1 MKPSI
6 QKSLLATAV
15 VCALSAESALA
26 QLEEVIVTAERRE
39 ANLQE
44 TPISIQVLS
53 SEEIQSRGIKSAMDL
68 VDQVAGVQGYAPPGT
83 TNDVGLNIRG
93 IGDGSPNLS
102 VDPGTARYI
111 DGIYIGKVVGSGMD
125 ITDLERIE
133 ILKGPQGTLYGR
145 NTIAGA
151 INFVSKAPSDELG
164 VDLRATA
171 GNYNQRDLS
180 GRIDVPLTD
189 NLRVAAS
196 YYQRDRDAFWDNTNP
211 FQDGFNS
218 TDRSGYRMA
227 LQWDVTDRL
236 TIDYIY
242 TNDDVSDERDNHS
255 VVSGLNP
262 TYAAVAGY
270 AGAGGDL
277 TSVPIESD
285 SRLQTVGGIAS
296 FVQAFVLPNLPAP
309 QVGQYLQWSADYATW
324 GQGVLDGVSSNP
336 ETGSS
341 DFDSYNSQETEA
353 HTFKVQFELT
363 DNIDIKYMF
372 GHRDVTA
379 FTSQDLDGMDNSV
392 SSGVM
397 HDLILQTVGG
407 AFLTGV
413 VPSEI
418 QLAPGF
424 VVPITD
430 YIMENINLGLLMVD
444 TINEF
449 GSAPVFSTYALN
461 EYEQDSHE
469 LQIVGTTGN
478 FDWAGGFFYW
488 EDEGSFRN
496 VQNATFPLANGSQA
510 RSFDNGGDAWS
521 VFGETTWRPGDGK
534 LALTAGLR
542 YTEETKDMTWL
553 WRDAALGGVGGYVG
567 AAINEAAVLA
577 TQGVVIDIPRDLT
590 SGYVWSL
597 DEIDTIPETAGV
609 YGQSESQKFDNTS
622 GRLVAQYTFSD
633 NFNVY
638 ASYTTGYRSGGFN
651 GGSYNTITMM
661 GDAFDEETIESVE
674 VGFKSVLADGRFRFN
689 ASLYSYDYDDV
700 QISTVKSDANGLS
713 TEIDNAAKLSRE
725 GLEIEAAWLIT
736 DRLQLTGNYSYIDG
750 SYDAF
755 PPYLGLTI
763 TPTEGLAPEN
773 SAYLALDWDVLRRG
787 KHVVSFNLSGNY
799 QDATQSIGASTSL
812 YTAAGQPQIPV
823 NYQQP
828 VNQSRTLVNTRLTWA
843 YEASGGTEVKVSAWG
858 QNITDEDYRT
868 FGYNLGADLGLP
880 VHQWGNPATYGVDIS
895 VSM

>member
-1 MKPSI
+1 MKPSV

-15 VCALSAESALA
+15 ICALSAESALA

-39 ANLQE
+39 ASLQE

-83 TNDVGLNIRG
+83 TSDVGLNIRG

-125 ITDLERIE
+125 VTDLERIE

-151 INFVSKAPSDELG
+151 INFVSKAPSNELG
-164 VDLRATA
+164 FDIRATA
-171 GNYNQRDLS
+171 GNYDQRNIS
-180 GRIDVPLTD
+180 GRVDVPLGD
-189 NLRVAAS
+189 NIRVAAS
-196 YYQRDRDAFWDNTNP
+196 YYQRERDAFWDNTNP
-211 FQDGFNS
+211 FQEGFNS
-218 TDRSGYRMA
+218 TDRDGHRLA

-236 TIDYIY
+236 TVDYIY
-242 TNDDVSDERDNHS
+242 TNDNVSDERDNHS

-277 TSVPIESD
+277 TSVPIVSD
-285 SRLQTVGGIAS
+285 SRLQTVGGIAG
-296 FVQAFVLPNLPAP
+296 FVEAFVLPALPLP
-309 QVGQYLQWSADYATW
+309 QVSQYLQWSTDYATW

-363 DNIDIKYMF
+363 DNIDVKYMF
-372 GHRDVTA
+372 GHRDVTS

-392 SSGVM
+392 NSGVM

-590 SGYVWSL
+590 SGYVLSL
-597 DEIDTIPETAGV
+597 DDINTIPETAGV

-633 NFNVY
+633 TFNVY

-661 GDAFDEETIESVE
+661 GDSFDEETIESVE
-674 VGFKSVLADGRFRFN
+674 VGFKSVLMDGRFRLN

-725 GLEIEAAWLIT
+725 GLEVEAAWLIT
-736 DRLQLTGNYSYIDG
+736 DRLQLTANYSYIDG

-773 SAYLALDWDVLRRG
+773 SAYVALDWDVLRMG
-787 KHVVSFNLSGNY
+787 KNVVSFNLSANY
-799 QDATQSIGASTSL
+799 QDATESIGASTSL
-812 YTAAGQPQIPV
+812 YTAAGAPQIPV

-828 VNQSRTLVNTRLTWA
+828 INQSRTLVNTRLTWA
-843 YEASGGTEVKVSAWG
+843 YESDTGTEIRVSAWG

>member
-1 MKPSI
+1 M
-6 QKSLLATAV
+6 
-15 VCALSAESALA
+15 
-26 QLEEVIVTAERRE
+26 
-39 ANLQE
+39 
-44 TPISIQVLS
+44 
-53 SEEIQSRGIKSAMDL
+53 
-68 VDQVAGVQGYAPPGT
+68 
-83 TNDVGLNIRG
+83 
-93 IGDGSPNLS
+93 
-102 VDPGTARYI
+102 
-111 DGIYIGKVVGSGMD
+111 
-125 ITDLERIE
+125 
-133 ILKGPQGTLYGR
+133 
-145 NTIAGA
+145 
-151 INFVSKAPSDELG
+151 
-164 VDLRATA
+164 
-171 GNYNQRDLS
+171 
-180 GRIDVPLTD
+180 
-189 NLRVAAS
+189 
-196 YYQRDRDAFWDNTNP
+196 
-211 FQDGFNS
+211 
-218 TDRSGYRMA
+218 
-227 LQWDVTDRL
+227 
-236 TIDYIY
+236 
-242 TNDDVSDERDNHS
+242 
-255 VVSGLNP
+255 
-262 TYAAVAGY
+262 
-270 AGAGGDL
+270 
-277 TSVPIESD
+277 
-285 SRLQTVGGIAS
+285 
-296 FVQAFVLPNLPAP
+296 LPALPLP
-309 QVGQYLQWSADYATW
+309 QVSQYLQWSTDYATW

-363 DNIDIKYMF
+363 DNIDVKYMF
-372 GHRDVTA
+372 GHRDVTS

-392 SSGVM
+392 NSGVM
-397 HDLILQTVGG
+397 HDLILQTSGG

-597 DEIDTIPETAGV
+597 DDINTIPETAGV

-633 NFNVY
+633 TFNVY

-661 GDAFDEETIESVE
+661 GDSFDEETIESVE
-674 VGFKSVLADGRFRFN
+674 VGFKSVLMDGRFRLN

-736 DRLQLTGNYSYIDG
+736 DRLQLTANYSYIDG

-773 SAYLALDWDVLRRG
+773 SAYVALDWDVLRMG
-787 KHVVSFNLSGNY
+787 KNVVSFNLSANY
-799 QDATQSIGASTSL
+799 QDATESIGASTSL
-812 YTAAGQPQIPV
+812 YSSSGRPSNPCQLPTA
-823 NYQQP
+823 
-828 VNQSRTLVNTRLTWA
+828 
-843 YEASGGTEVKVSAWG
+843 
-858 QNITDEDYRT
+858 D
-868 FGYNLGADLGLP
+868 
-880 VHQWGNPATYGVDIS
+880 
-895 VSM
+895 

>member
-1 MKPSI
+1 MKPSV

-15 VCALSAESALA
+15 ICALSAESALA

-39 ANLQE
+39 ASLQE

-125 ITDLERIE
+125 VTDLERIE

-151 INFVSKAPSDELG
+151 INFVSKAPSNELG
-164 VDLRATA
+164 FDIRATA
-171 GNYNQRDLS
+171 GNYDQRNIS
-180 GRIDVPLTD
+180 GRVDVPLGD
-189 NLRVAAS
+189 NIRVAAS
-196 YYQRDRDAFWDNTNP
+196 YYQRERDAFWDNTNP

-218 TDRSGYRMA
+218 TDRDGHRLA

-236 TIDYIY
+236 TVDYIY
-242 TNDDVSDERDNHS
+242 TNDNVSDERDNHS

-277 TSVPIESD
+277 TSVPIVSD
-285 SRLQTVGGIAS
+285 SRLQTVGGIAG
-296 FVQAFVLPNLPAP
+296 FVEAFVLPSLPLP
-309 QVGQYLQWSADYATW
+309 QVSQYLQWSTDYATW

-363 DNIDIKYMF
+363 ENIDVKYMF
-372 GHRDVTA
+372 GHRDVTS

-392 SSGVM
+392 NSGVM

-478 FDWAGGFFYW
+478 FDWSGGFFYW

-597 DEIDTIPETAGV
+597 DDINTIPETAGV

-633 NFNVY
+633 TFNVY

-661 GDAFDEETIESVE
+661 GDSFDEETIESVE
-674 VGFKSVLADGRFRFN
+674 VGFKSVLMDGRFRLN

-736 DRLQLTGNYSYIDG
+736 DRLQLTANYSYIDG
-750 SYDAF
+750 RYDAF
-755 PPYLGLTI
+755 PPYLGLII

-773 SAYLALDWDVLRRG
+773 SAYVALDWDVLRMG
-787 KHVVSFNLSGNY
+787 KNVVSFNLSANY
-799 QDATQSIGASTSL
+799 QDATESIGASTSL
-812 YTAAGQPQIPV
+812 YTAAGAPQIPV

-828 VNQSRTLVNTRLTWA
+828 INQSRTLVNTRLTWA
-843 YEASGGTEVKVSAWG
+843 YESDTGTEIRVSAWG

>member
-6 QKSLLATAV
+6 QKSLIATAV
-15 VCALSAESALA
+15 LCALSAESALA

-53 SEEIQSRGIKSAMDL
+53 SEEIQSRGIRSAMDL

-83 TNDVGLNIRG
+83 TSDVGLNIRG

-125 ITDLERIE
+125 ITDLQRIE

-151 INFVSKAPSDELG
+151 INFVSKDPGKELG
-164 VDLRATA
+164 FDLRATA
-171 GNYNQRDLS
+171 GNYNQRNLS
-180 GRIDVPLTD
+180 GRIDVPITD
-189 NLRVAAS
+189 SLSVAAS

-211 FQDGFNS
+211 FQNGLNS
-218 TDRSGYRMA
+218 TDRHGYRMA
-227 LQWDVTDRL
+227 LQWDLTDRL
-236 TIDYIY
+236 TLDYIY
-242 TNDDVSDERDNHS
+242 TKDKVSDELDNHS

-277 TSVPIESD
+277 TSVPIQSD
-285 SRLQTVGGIAS
+285 SRIQTVGGIAQ

-324 GQGVLDGVSSNP
+324 GQGILDGAQRNP
-336 ETGSS
+336 ETGSTDIPS
-341 DFDSYNSQETEA
+341 FNSQNTEA
-353 HTFKVQFELT
+353 HTFKAEFALT
-363 DNIDIKYMF
+363 DNIDIKYLY
-372 GHRDVTA
+372 GHRDVSA
-379 FTSQDLDGMDNSV
+379 YTSQDLDGMDNSV
-392 SSGVM
+392 NSGVM
-397 HDLILQTVGG
+397 HDLVLQTIGG

-413 VPSEI
+413 VPAQI
-418 QLAPGF
+418 DLGGGF
-424 VVPITD
+424 VVPIND
-430 YIMENINLGLLMVD
+430 YILENINLGLSMVD
-444 TINEF
+444 TINQF
-449 GSAPVFSTYALN
+449 GGAPVFSTYALN

-469 LQIVGTTGN
+469 LQIVGTSGN
-478 FDWAGGFFYW
+478 LDWAGGFFYW

-496 VQNATFPLANGSQA
+496 VQNPTFPLANGSQA

-521 VFGETTWRPGDGK
+521 VFGEATWRPGDGK
-534 LALTAGLR
+534 FALTAGLR
-542 YTEETKDMTWL
+542 YTEENKDMTWL
-553 WRDAALGGVGGYVG
+553 WRDAASGGVGAYVT
-567 AAINEAAVLA
+567 AAITEAIVLA
-577 TQGVVIDIPRDLT
+577 TTGNVINIPRDLAA
-590 SGYVWSL
+590 GYVWSL
-597 DEIDTIPETAGV
+597 DDLETIPETEGV
-609 YGQSESQKFDNTS
+609 YGQSDTQKFDNTS
-622 GRLVAQYTFSD
+622 GRIVVQYNFTD
-633 NFNVY
+633 NMNAY

-651 GGSYNTITMM
+651 GGSYNRITGM
-661 GDAFDEETIESVE
+661 GDSFDEETIESME
-674 VGFKSVLADGRFRFN
+674 IGFKSVLFDGRFRLN
-689 ASLYSYDYDDV
+689 ASLYDYDYDDV
-700 QISTVKSDANGLS
+700 QVSTVKSDANGLS

-750 SYDAF
+750 SYDSF

-773 SAYLALDWDVLRRG
+773 SAYLALDWDLLRRG
-787 KHVVSFNLSGNY
+787 NHVVSFNLSGNY
-799 QDATQSIGASTSL
+799 QDATESIGASTSL
-812 YTAAGQPQIPV
+812 YTAEGAPQIPV
-823 NYQQP
+823 NFQQP
-828 VNQSRTLVNTRLTWA
+828 INQSRTLVNTRLSWTYTGNSGTTWM
-843 YEASGGTEVKVSAWG
+843 VSAWG
-858 QNITDEDYRT
+858 RNITDEDYRT

-880 VHQWGNPATYGVDIS
+880 VHQWGDPATYGVDIS
-895 VSM
+895 ISM

>member
-1 MKPSI
+1 MKPSV
-6 QKSLLATAV
+6 QKSLLVTAV
-15 VCALSAESALA
+15 LCALSAESALA

-39 ANLQE
+39 ASLQE

-83 TNDVGLNIRG
+83 TSDVGLNIRG

-111 DGIYIGKVVGSGMD
+111 DGIYIGKIVGSGMD
-125 ITDLERIE
+125 VTDLERIE

-151 INFVSKAPSDELG
+151 INFVSKAPSNELG
-164 VDLRATA
+164 FDIRATA
-171 GNYNQRDLS
+171 GNYDQRNIS
-180 GRIDVPLTD
+180 GRVDVPLGD
-189 NLRVAAS
+189 NIRVAAS
-196 YYQRDRDAFWDNTNP
+196 YYQRERDAFWDNTNP
-211 FQDGFNS
+211 FQEGFNS
-218 TDRSGYRMA
+218 TDRDGHRLA

-236 TIDYIY
+236 TVDYIY
-242 TNDDVSDERDNHS
+242 TNDNVSDERDNHS

-277 TSVPIESD
+277 TSVPIVSD
-285 SRLQTVGGIAS
+285 SRLQTVGGIAG
-296 FVQAFVLPNLPAP
+296 FVEAFVLPALPLP
-309 QVGQYLQWSADYATW
+309 QDSQYLQWSTDYATW

-363 DNIDIKYMF
+363 DNIDVKYMF
-372 GHRDVTA
+372 GHRDVTS

-392 SSGVM
+392 NSGVM

-597 DEIDTIPETAGV
+597 DDINTIPETAGV

-633 NFNVY
+633 TFNVY

-661 GDAFDEETIESVE
+661 GDSFDEETIESVE
-674 VGFKSVLADGRFRFN
+674 VGFKSVLMDGRFRLN

-736 DRLQLTGNYSYIDG
+736 DRLQLTANYSYIDG

-773 SAYLALDWDVLRRG
+773 SAYVALDWDVLRMG
-787 KHVVSFNLSGNY
+787 KNVVSFNLSANY
-799 QDATQSIGASTSL
+799 QDATESIGASTSL
-812 YTAAGQPQIPV
+812 YTAAGAPQIPV

-828 VNQSRTLVNTRLTWA
+828 INQSRTLVNTRLTWA
-843 YEASGGTEVKVSAWG
+843 YESDTGTEIRVSAWG

>member
-1 MKPSI
+1 MKPSV
-6 QKSLLATAV
+6 QKSLLVTAV
-15 VCALSAESALA
+15 ICALSAESALA

-39 ANLQE
+39 ASLQE

-83 TNDVGLNIRG
+83 TSDVGLNIRG

-125 ITDLERIE
+125 VTDLERIE

-151 INFVSKAPSDELG
+151 INFVSKAPSNELG
-164 VDLRATA
+164 FDIRATA
-171 GNYNQRDLS
+171 GNYDQRNIS
-180 GRIDVPLTD
+180 GRVDVPLGD
-189 NLRVAAS
+189 NIRVAAS
-196 YYQRDRDAFWDNTNP
+196 YYQRERDAFWDNTNP

-218 TDRSGYRMA
+218 TDRDGHRLA

-236 TIDYIY
+236 TVDYIY
-242 TNDDVSDERDNHS
+242 TNDNVSDERDNHS

-277 TSVPIESD
+277 TSVPIVSD
-285 SRLQTVGGIAS
+285 SRLQTVGGIAG
-296 FVQAFVLPNLPAP
+296 FVEAFVLPALPLP
-309 QVGQYLQWSADYATW
+309 QVSQYLQWSTDYATW

-363 DNIDIKYMF
+363 DNIDVKYMF
-372 GHRDVTA
+372 GHRDVTS

-392 SSGVM
+392 NSGVM

-597 DEIDTIPETAGV
+597 DDINTIPETAGV

-633 NFNVY
+633 TFNVY

-661 GDAFDEETIESVE
+661 GDSFDEETIESVE
-674 VGFKSVLADGRFRFN
+674 VGFKSVLMDGRFRLN

-736 DRLQLTGNYSYIDG
+736 DRLQLTANYSYIDG

-773 SAYLALDWDVLRRG
+773 SAYVALDWDVLRMG
-787 KHVVSFNLSGNY
+787 KNVVSFNLSANY
-799 QDATQSIGASTSL
+799 QDATESL
-812 YTAAGQPQIPV
+812 SLIH
-823 NYQQP
+823 
-828 VNQSRTLVNTRLTWA
+828 
-843 YEASGGTEVKVSAWG
+843 
-858 QNITDEDYRT
+858 I
-868 FGYNLGADLGLP
+868 
-880 VHQWGNPATYGVDIS
+880 
-895 VSM
+895 

>member
-1 MKPSI
+1 MKPSV

-15 VCALSAESALA
+15 ICALSAESALA

-39 ANLQE
+39 ASLQE

-83 TNDVGLNIRG
+83 TSDVGLNIRG

-125 ITDLERIE
+125 VTDLERIE

-151 INFVSKAPSDELG
+151 INFVSKAPSNELG
-164 VDLRATA
+164 FDIRATA
-171 GNYNQRDLS
+171 GNYDQRNIS
-180 GRIDVPLTD
+180 GRVDVPLGD
-189 NLRVAAS
+189 NIRVAAS
-196 YYQRDRDAFWDNTNP
+196 YYQRERDAFWDNTNP
-211 FQDGFNS
+211 FQEGFNS
-218 TDRSGYRMA
+218 TDRDGHRLA

-236 TIDYIY
+236 TVDYIY
-242 TNDDVSDERDNHS
+242 TNDNVSDERDNHS

-277 TSVPIESD
+277 TSVPIVSD
-285 SRLQTVGGIAS
+285 SRLQTVGGIAG
-296 FVQAFVLPNLPAP
+296 FVEAFVLPALPLP
-309 QVGQYLQWSADYATW
+309 QVSQYLQWSTDYATW

-363 DNIDIKYMF
+363 DNIDVKYMF
-372 GHRDVTA
+372 GHRDVTS

-392 SSGVM
+392 NSGVM

-597 DEIDTIPETAGV
+597 DDINTIPETAGV

-633 NFNVY
+633 TFNVY

-661 GDAFDEETIESVE
+661 GDSFDEETIESVE
-674 VGFKSVLADGRFRFN
+674 VGFKSVLMDGRFRLN

-725 GLEIEAAWLIT
+725 GLEVEAAWLIT
-736 DRLQLTGNYSYIDG
+736 DRLQLTANYSYIDG

-763 TPTEGLAPEN
+763 TPTEGLALEN
-773 SAYLALDWDVLRRG
+773 SAYVALDRDVLRMG
-787 KHVVSFNLSGNY
+787 KNVVSFNLSANY
-799 QDATQSIGASTSL
+799 QDATESIGASTSL
-812 YTAAGQPQIPV
+812 YRAAGAPQIPV

-828 VNQSRTLVNTRLTWA
+828 INQSRTLVNTRLTWA
-843 YEASGGTEVKVSAWG
+843 YESDTGTEIRVSAWG

>member
-1 MKPSI
+1 MKPSV

-15 VCALSAESALA
+15 ICALSAESALA

-39 ANLQE
+39 ASLQE

-83 TNDVGLNIRG
+83 TSDVGLNIRG

-125 ITDLERIE
+125 VTDLERIE

-151 INFVSKAPSDELG
+151 INFVSKAPSNELG
-164 VDLRATA
+164 FDIRATA
-171 GNYNQRDLS
+171 GNYDQRNIS
-180 GRIDVPLTD
+180 GRVDVPLGD
-189 NLRVAAS
+189 NIRVAAS
-196 YYQRDRDAFWDNTNP
+196 YYQRERDAFWDNTNP
-211 FQDGFNS
+211 FQEGFNS
-218 TDRSGYRMA
+218 TDRDGHRLA

-236 TIDYIY
+236 TVDYIY
-242 TNDDVSDERDNHS
+242 TNDNVSDERDNHS

-277 TSVPIESD
+277 TSVPIVSD
-285 SRLQTVGGIAS
+285 SRLQTVGGIAG
-296 FVQAFVLPNLPAP
+296 FVEAFVLPALPLP
-309 QVGQYLQWSADYATW
+309 QVSQYLQWSTDYATW

-363 DNIDIKYMF
+363 DNIDVKYMF
-372 GHRDVTA
+372 GHRDVTS

-392 SSGVM
+392 NSGVM

-597 DEIDTIPETAGV
+597 DDINTIPETAGV

-633 NFNVY
+633 TFNVY

-661 GDAFDEETIESVE
+661 GDSFDEETIESVE
-674 VGFKSVLADGRFRFN
+674 VGFKSVLMDGRFRLN

-725 GLEIEAAWLIT
+725 GLEVEAAWLIT
-736 DRLQLTGNYSYIDG
+736 DRLQLTANYSYIDG

-755 PPYLGLTI
+755 PSLSWLNHYANRRFGARKFSLRCAGLGC
-763 TPTEGLAPEN
+763 A
-773 SAYLALDWDVLRRG
+773 AYG
-787 KHVVSFNLSGNY
+787 
-799 QDATQSIGASTSL
+799 
-812 YTAAGQPQIPV
+812 
-823 NYQQP
+823 
-828 VNQSRTLVNTRLTWA
+828 
-843 YEASGGTEVKVSAWG
+843 
-858 QNITDEDYRT
+858 
-868 FGYNLGADLGLP
+868 
-880 VHQWGNPATYGVDIS
+880 
-895 VSM
+895 

>member
-1 MKPSI
+1 MKPSV
-6 QKSLLATAV
+6 QKSLLVTAV
-15 VCALSAESALA
+15 LCALSAESALA

-39 ANLQE
+39 ASLQE

-83 TNDVGLNIRG
+83 TSDVGLNIRG

-125 ITDLERIE
+125 VTDLERIE

-151 INFVSKAPSDELG
+151 INFVSKAPSNELG
-164 VDLRATA
+164 FDIRATA
-171 GNYNQRDLS
+171 GNYDQRNIS
-180 GRIDVPLTD
+180 GRVDVPLGD
-189 NLRVAAS
+189 NIRVAAS
-196 YYQRDRDAFWDNTNP
+196 YYQRERDAFWDNTNP
-211 FQDGFNS
+211 FQEGFNS
-218 TDRSGYRMA
+218 TDRDGHRLA

-236 TIDYIY
+236 TVDYIY
-242 TNDDVSDERDNHS
+242 TNDNVSDERDNHS

-277 TSVPIESD
+277 TSVPIVSD
-285 SRLQTVGGIAS
+285 SRLQTVGGIAG
-296 FVQAFVLPNLPAP
+296 FVEAFVLPALPLP
-309 QVGQYLQWSADYATW
+309 QVSQYLQWSTDYATW

-363 DNIDIKYMF
+363 DNIDVKYMF
-372 GHRDVTA
+372 GHRDVTS

-392 SSGVM
+392 NSGVM

-597 DEIDTIPETAGV
+597 DDINTIPETAGV

-633 NFNVY
+633 TFNVY

-661 GDAFDEETIESVE
+661 GDSFDEETIESVE
-674 VGFKSVLADGRFRFN
+674 VGFKSVLMDGRFRLN

-725 GLEIEAAWLIT
+725 GLEVEAAWLIT
-736 DRLQLTGNYSYIDG
+736 DRLQLTANYSYIDG

-773 SAYLALDWDVLRRG
+773 SAYVALDWDVLRMG
-787 KHVVSFNLSGNY
+787 KNVVSFNLSANY
-799 QDATQSIGASTSL
+799 QDATESIGASTSL
-812 YTAAGQPQIPV
+812 YRAAGAPQIPV

-828 VNQSRTLVNTRLTWA
+828 INQSRTLVNTRLTWA
-843 YEASGGTEVKVSAWG
+843 YESDTGTEIRVSAWG

>member
-1 MKPSI
+1 MKPSV

-15 VCALSAESALA
+15 ICALSAEIALA

-39 ANLQE
+39 ASLQE

-83 TNDVGLNIRG
+83 TSDVGLNIRG

-125 ITDLERIE
+125 VTDLERIE

-151 INFVSKAPSDELG
+151 INFVSKAPSNELG
-164 VDLRATA
+164 FDIRATA
-171 GNYNQRDLS
+171 GNYDQRNIS
-180 GRIDVPLTD
+180 GRVDVPLGD
-189 NLRVAAS
+189 NIRVAAS
-196 YYQRDRDAFWDNTNP
+196 YYQRERDAFWDNTNP
-211 FQDGFNS
+211 FQEGFNS
-218 TDRSGYRMA
+218 TDRDGHRLA

-236 TIDYIY
+236 TVDYIY
-242 TNDDVSDERDNHS
+242 TNDNVSDERDNHS

-277 TSVPIESD
+277 TAVPSVSD
-285 SRLQTVGGIAS
+285 SRLQTVGGIAG
-296 FVQAFVLPNLPAP
+296 FVEAFVLPALPLP
-309 QVGQYLQWSADYATW
+309 QVSQYLQWSTDYATW

-363 DNIDIKYMF
+363 DNIDVKYMF
-372 GHRDVTA
+372 GHRDVTS

-392 SSGVM
+392 NSGVM

-597 DEIDTIPETAGV
+597 DDINTIPETAGV

-633 NFNVY
+633 TFNVY

-661 GDAFDEETIESVE
+661 GDSFDEETIESVE
-674 VGFKSVLADGRFRFN
+674 VGFKSVLMDGRFRLN

-736 DRLQLTGNYSYIDG
+736 DRLQLTANYSYIDG

-773 SAYLALDWDVLRRG
+773 SAYVALDWDVLRMG
-787 KHVVSFNLSGNY
+787 KNVVSFNLSANY
-799 QDATQSIGASTSL
+799 QDATESIGASTSL
-812 YTAAGQPQIPV
+812 YRAAGAPQIPV

-828 VNQSRTLVNTRLTWA
+828 INQSRTLVNTRLTWA
-843 YEASGGTEVKVSAWG
+843 YESDTGTEIRVSAWG

>member
-1 MKPSI
+1 MKPSV
-6 QKSLLATAV
+6 QKSLLVTAV
-15 VCALSAESALA
+15 LCALSAESALA

-39 ANLQE
+39 ASLQE

-83 TNDVGLNIRG
+83 TSDVGLNIRG

-125 ITDLERIE
+125 VTDLERIE

-151 INFVSKAPSDELG
+151 INFVSKAPSNELG
-164 VDLRATA
+164 FDIRATA
-171 GNYNQRDLS
+171 GNYDQRNIS
-180 GRIDVPLTD
+180 GRVDVPLGD
-189 NLRVAAS
+189 NIRVAAS
-196 YYQRDRDAFWDNTNP
+196 YYQRERDAFWDNTNP
-211 FQDGFNS
+211 FQEGFNS
-218 TDRSGYRMA
+218 TDRDGHRLA

-236 TIDYIY
+236 TVDYIY
-242 TNDDVSDERDNHS
+242 TNDNVSDERDNHS

-277 TSVPIESD
+277 TSVPIVSD
-285 SRLQTVGGIAS
+285 SRLQTVGGIAG
-296 FVQAFVLPNLPAP
+296 FVEAFVLPALPLP
-309 QVGQYLQWSADYATW
+309 QVSQYLQWSTDYATW

-363 DNIDIKYMF
+363 DNIDVKYMF
-372 GHRDVTA
+372 GHRDVTS

-392 SSGVM
+392 NSGVM

-597 DEIDTIPETAGV
+597 DDINTIPETAGV

-633 NFNVY
+633 TFNVY

-661 GDAFDEETIESVE
+661 GDSFDEETIESVE
-674 VGFKSVLADGRFRFN
+674 VGFKSVLMDGRFRLN

-700 QISTVKSDANGLS
+700 QISTVKSDATVFPPRS
-713 TEIDNAAKLSRE
+713 TCGKLSRE
-725 GLEIEAAWLIT
+725 
-736 DRLQLTGNYSYIDG
+736 
-750 SYDAF
+750 
-755 PPYLGLTI
+755 
-763 TPTEGLAPEN
+763 
-773 SAYLALDWDVLRRG
+773 V
-787 KHVVSFNLSGNY
+787 
-799 QDATQSIGASTSL
+799 
-812 YTAAGQPQIPV
+812 
-823 NYQQP
+823 
-828 VNQSRTLVNTRLTWA
+828 
-843 YEASGGTEVKVSAWG
+843 
-858 QNITDEDYRT
+858 
-868 FGYNLGADLGLP
+868 
-880 VHQWGNPATYGVDIS
+880 
-895 VSM
+895 

>member
-1 MKPSI
+1 MKPSV

-15 VCALSAESALA
+15 ICALSAESALA

-39 ANLQE
+39 ASLQE
-44 TPISIQVLS
+44 TPISIQVLN

-83 TNDVGLNIRG
+83 TSDVGLNIRG

-125 ITDLERIE
+125 VTDLERIE

-164 VDLRATA
+164 FDIRATA
-171 GNYNQRDLS
+171 GNYDQRNIS
-180 GRIDVPLTD
+180 GRVDVPLGD
-189 NLRVAAS
+189 NIRVAAS
-196 YYQRDRDAFWDNTNP
+196 YYQRERDAFWDNTNP
-211 FQDGFNS
+211 FQEGFNS
-218 TDRSGYRMA
+218 TDRDGHRLA

-236 TIDYIY
+236 TVDYIY
-242 TNDDVSDERDNHS
+242 TNDNVSDERDNHS

-277 TSVPIESD
+277 TSVPIVSD
-285 SRLQTVGGIAS
+285 SRLQTVGGIAG
-296 FVQAFVLPNLPAP
+296 FVEAFVLPALPLP
-309 QVGQYLQWSADYATW
+309 QVSQYLQWSTDYATW
-324 GQGVLDGVSSNP
+324 GQGVLDGVNSNP

-363 DNIDIKYMF
+363 DNIDVKYMF
-372 GHRDVTA
+372 GHRDVTS

-392 SSGVM
+392 NSGVM

-597 DEIDTIPETAGV
+597 DDINTIPETAGV

-633 NFNVY
+633 TFNVY

-661 GDAFDEETIESVE
+661 GDSFDEETIESVE
-674 VGFKSVLADGRFRFN
+674 VGFKSVLMDGRFRLN

-725 GLEIEAAWLIT
+725 GLEVEAAWLIT
-736 DRLQLTGNYSYIDG
+736 DRLQLTANYSYIDG

-773 SAYLALDWDVLRRG
+773 SAYVALDWDVLRMG
-787 KHVVSFNLSGNY
+787 KNVVSFNLSANY
-799 QDATQSIGASTSL
+799 QDATESIGASTSL
-812 YTAAGQPQIPV
+812 YTAAGAPQIPV

-828 VNQSRTLVNTRLTWA
+828 INQSRTLVNTRLTWA
-843 YEASGGTEVKVSAWG
+843 YESDTGTEIRVSAWG